1 MVWDRADYIRLMTG
15 EATERKFFTELFGP
29 LVGLGEEWAAQGAT
43 PGEIDLSAFCF
54 DYVNTYGLGHTG
66 MLNAP
71 KDEIIFEDDE
81 ILLFKD
87 YLGRTCKL
95 IKFSATIPLP
105 MDFPVKDMD
114 DWLKLKTQFNFRE
127 SRIDTEEIEKA
138 KTLQK
143 QGTLIIAGIPGGFNF
158 PRELMG
164 DEAACLCYYE
174 DPELMHDIIDTIS
187 DTAYRVLDKIS
198 AEVTIDNLAVHE
210 DMAGKSGPLAGPG
223 IVRAFIAPY
232 YRRIW
237 DLLSARGTKLFSQ
250 DSDGNINPVMEVF
263 TDAGVNIF
271 YPMEP
276 AAGMDIVESR
286 KRFGPGVAYKGGID
300 KHVLRGSKAD
310 IKRELEY
317 KLQPCMHA
325 GTVFGLD
332 HRIPNGTP
340 VDNYRYYVQTAR
352 EILGLEP
359 VERAEKSFRR
369 MAF

>member
-1 MVWDRADYIRLMTG
+1 MVWDRADYIRLMAG
-15 EATERKFFTELFGP
+15 EGAERKFFTELFGP
-29 LVGLGEEWAAQGAT
+29 LIGLGEEWAEQGAK
-43 PGEIDLSAFCF
+43 PDEIDLSAFCF
-54 DYVNTYGLGHTG
+54 DYVNTYGIGHTG
-66 MLNAP
+66 MLNAF
-71 KDEIIFEDDE
+71 KDETVYEDDE
-81 ILLFKD
+81 IILFKD

-105 MDFPVKDMD
+105 MDFPVKNMD
-114 DWLKLKTQFNFRE
+114 DWLKLKPQFAFHG
-127 SRIDTEEIEKA
+127 SRIDKNAVGKA

-143 QGTLIIAGIPGGFNF
+143 QGTLIIASIQGGFNF

-164 DEAACLCYYE
+164 DEAACLCYYD

-187 DTAYRVLDKIS
+187 ETAYRVLDIIS
-198 AEVTIDNLAVHE
+198 TEMTIDNLAVHE
-210 DMAGKSGPLAGPG
+210 DMAGKSGPLAGPR
-223 IVRAFIAPY
+223 IVDEFIAPY

-250 DSDGNINPVMEVF
+250 DSDGNLNPVMEPF
-263 TDAGVNIF
+263 IKAGVNVF

-276 AAGMDIVESR
+276 AAGMDIVASR
-286 KRFGPGVAYKGGID
+286 IKFGPKVAYKGGID
-300 KHVLRGSKAD
+300 KHALRGSKAD
-310 IKRELEY
+310 IERELIY
-317 KLQPCMHA
+317 KLQPRMHA

-340 VDNYRYYVQTAR
+340 VENYRYYIQTAR

-359 VERAEKSFRR
+359 IEHAEKGFKR